1 MHKDAHN
8 HVFPSLQNNM
18 SFTLDFGKKNAIML
32 SSATQTAVFQ
42 NLQGEIISNSIYMYD
57 K

>member
-18 SFTLDFGKKNAIML
+18 SFTLDFGKKNAIMF

-42 NLQGEIISNSIYMYD
+42 NLQREITSNSIYD